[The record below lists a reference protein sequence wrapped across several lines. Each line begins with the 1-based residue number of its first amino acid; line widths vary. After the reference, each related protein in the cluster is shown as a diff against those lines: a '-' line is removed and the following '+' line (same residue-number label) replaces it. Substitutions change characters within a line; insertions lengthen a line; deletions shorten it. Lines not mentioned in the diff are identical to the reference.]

1 MLSRNSRYKTIA
13 HGGEN
18 MSVYSIREI
27 SDRVRPV
34 AKEYGTGAIYLFGSY
49 ARGSA
54 TEESDVDL
62 LVDAENV
69 HGFKFFGLYPAFE
82 EALGKPVDIVTMD
95 VLYEQY
101 KDDEYVSE
109 LRNAIEKDR
118 RLIYDGKG

>member
-1 MLSRNSRYKTIA
+1 
-13 HGGEN
+13 
-18 MSVYSIREI
+18 MSVYTIQEI
-27 SDRVRPV
+27 CDRVRPV
-34 AKEYGTGAIYLFGSY
+34 AEKYGTGAIYLFGSY

-54 TEESDVDL
+54 TDESDVDL

-69 HGFKFFGLYPAFE
+69 NGFKFFGLYPAFK
-82 EALGKPVDIVTMD
+82 EALGKPVDIVTTD

-101 KDDEYVSE
+101 KDDEFVSE